1 MTSDREVAQ
10 RALECLDLTN
20 LDDRCT
26 RDDVVR
32 LCERAT
38 TPFGHVAAV
47 CVWPRFVATAS
58 ECLAGRGVAIA
69 TVVNFPSGDEP
80 LGDVVDMTRASL
92 ADGANEIDLVLPY
105 TSFVRGDTARASEY
119 VSTVRGVLPAECQLK
134 VILETGEIGAV
145 DLIES
150 AARLAI
156 AAGADFVK
164 TSTGKTSTS
173 ATPDAVRAMLGVIRN
188 SDATVGIKP
197 SGGIRTIADAQL
209 YLGLADEI
217 MGPAWATPQTFR
229 FGASG
234 LLDAILTTLGVT

>member
-10 RALECLDLTN
+10 RALDCLDLTN

-105 TSFVRGDTARASEY
+105 TSFIRGDTARASEY
-119 VSTVRGVLPAECQLK
+119 VSTVRGVVPSECHLK
-134 VILETGEIGAV
+134 VILETGEIGDV
-145 DLIES
+145 DLIQS

-164 TSTGKTSTS
+164 TSTGFGGGGANAHDIALMRAMVGDTLGVKASG
-173 ATPDAVRAMLGVIRN
+173 AVRNREDARAMLKAGADRIGASSSVAI
-188 SDATVGIKP
+188 V
-197 SGGIRTIADAQL
+197 SGGEAAAGG
-209 YLGLADEI
+209 Y
-217 MGPAWATPQTFR
+217 
-229 FGASG
+229 
-234 LLDAILTTLGVT
+234 